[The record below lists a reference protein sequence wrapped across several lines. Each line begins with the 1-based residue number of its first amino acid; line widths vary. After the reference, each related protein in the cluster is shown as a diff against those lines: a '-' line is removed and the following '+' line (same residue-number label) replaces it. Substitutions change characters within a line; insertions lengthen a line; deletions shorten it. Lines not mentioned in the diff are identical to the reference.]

1 MSYTKWYEG
10 RERCTIKPSQ
20 ILAPSMQRN
29 KEMTAQVMQ
38 GAFNTYYE
46 GWQAVDRITDVI
58 YQRNYSKAA
67 EDKIY
72 ALRYAMEKDLK
83 DTCCAGWYD
92 LHFTF
97 KHIYQ
102 NNGFFRD
109 DTWNGWKGYCNI
121 PLGVSNFIDAIEK
134 KGGSFAHS
142 AGEFIRAQNDA
153 KRAADEGRWDKVGE
167 HLRKIKSILEK
178 YGPYLWVCIPGN
190 PGKAPHYVGLVAKC
204 IDYAG
209 QIHGALDKGLKLEQK
224 LHALHND
231 PHFKRNDPN
240 FKYFET
246 MAAVVGRL
254 PVMGSLY
261 AEVLRGIP
269 GAINYFKKIARE
281 RDAAI
286 EAIMR

>member
-1 MSYTKWYEG
+1 M
-10 RERCTIKPSQ
+10 
-20 ILAPSMQRN
+20 
-29 KEMTAQVMQ
+29 
-38 GAFNTYYE
+38 
-46 GWQAVDRITDVI
+46 

-67 EDKIY
+67 KDKIY
-72 ALRYAMEKDLK
+72 ALRCAMEKDLQK
-83 DTCCAGWYD
+83 TCCAGWYD
-92 LHFTF
+92 LYFTF

-102 NNGFFRD
+102 NNGSFLD

-121 PLGVSNFIDAIEK
+121 PMGVSNFIDAIEK

-142 AGEFIRAQNDA
+142 AGEFTRAQNDA

-167 HLRKIKSILEK
+167 HLGTIKSILEN

-190 PGKAPHYVGLVAKC
+190 PGKAPHCVELVAKC

-209 QIHGALDKGLKLEQK
+209 QIHGALDKGLKGEQK
-224 LHALHND
+224 LHAAH
-231 PHFKRNDPN
+231 NDPN
-240 FKYFET
+240 FKRDIYVET

-261 AEVLRGIP
+261 AEAIRGIP
-269 GAINYFKKIARE
+269 GVIDYFKKIARQ

-286 EAIMR
+286 QEIMR